1 MFIETPS
8 LRKKHRGQT
17 GSQHLR
23 IRQSL
28 AGQSNRESLRIRAT
42 ISRSISRGLLYNMNW
57 ARKCKLISLFAGL
70 VLSGCIGAPELAIPD
85 KIGEKERLRVFSGKR
100 AARVVNRMHGQS
112 VATSENAIAEYGD
125 GEKKDILYI
134 SRYADPRAAQEAFV
148 QMIEKMV
155 GVPKSPFFHLMPMG
169 KYQKKA
175 YMTLGLGAVHYIYPS
190 GSTLLWFQTF
200 QSFGTTLPPQLLA
213 VYPI

>member
-1 MFIETPS
+1 
-8 LRKKHRGQT
+8 
-17 GSQHLR
+17 
-23 IRQSL
+23 
-28 AGQSNRESLRIRAT
+28 
-42 ISRSISRGLLYNMNW
+42 MNL
-57 ARKCKLISLFAGL
+57 ARKCKLIGL
-70 VLSGCIGAPELAIPD
+70 VVGFILSGCTSAPDLPTPD
-85 KIGEKERLRVFSGKR
+85 KIGEKERFRVVSGKQ

-134 SRYADPRAAQEAFV
+134 SRYADPRAAQEVFV
-148 QMIEKMV
+148 QMIEKMA
-155 GVPKSPFFHLMPMG
+155 GVPKSPFSHLMPMG

-200 QSFGTTLPPQLLA
+200 QSFGTMLPPRLLA